1 MTRRPRAKAVRT
13 ARTARTAR
21 TGVGKGA
28 PVVVDD
34 IREAVSHLKRERIIA
49 AAVELFYSN
58 GFRNT
63 TLDAVAE
70 RMNVTKPF
78 IYSHFKSKGELL
90 AEICARGIGAS
101 LEAINRVVESTATSA
116 AKLAALTRDFM
127 SAVLQNQKHIAI
139 YTREEK
145 NLDIGD
151 SAAIRTMRREF
162 ERKLVKLLDDGVDG
176 GEFDIADT
184 RMAALAIG
192 GIASWAYVWFRPGG
206 RLTAEQI
213 ADHMAGLVLAMNKA
227 GAGGARRRTKR
238 ILGKRGR

>member
-1 MTRRPRAKAVRT
+1 MAQRPRPNSARS
-13 ARTARTAR
+13 ARTA
-21 TGVGKGA
+21 VGKNA
-28 PVVVDD
+28 PGVVHD

-49 AAVELFYSN
+49 VAVDLFYSK
-58 GFRNT
+58 GFGNT

-116 AKLAALTRDFM
+116 AKLAGLTRDFV
-127 SAVLQNQKHIAI
+127 SAVLHNQKHIAI

-145 NLDIGD
+145 NLDAGD
-151 SAAIRTMRREF
+151 SAAIQRMRREF
-162 ERKLVKLLDDGVDG
+162 DRKLVKLLDDGVAG

-184 RMAALAIG
+184 RMASLAIG

-206 RLTAEQI
+206 RLAVEQI
-213 ADHMAGLVLAMNKA
+213 AEHMAALVLTMNKA

-238 ILGKRGR
+238 IQGR